1 MKSKLLV
8 ANIMQATMQFGYPNK
23 SRKKYLTT
31 PTNAKCIEF
40 DDQCII
46 KYEKNELQNQ
56 VLKHHSLTK
65 INPSAQLQKHI
76 TKTYCKHIGEKAH

>member
-8 ANIMQATMQFGYPNK
+8 ANKMQATMQFGYLNK
-23 SRKKYLTT
+23 SWKKHLMT

-56 VLKHHSLTK
+56 VLKHYNLTK
-65 INPSAQLQKHI
+65 KNSSTQLQKHI
-76 TKTYCKHIGEKAH
+76 TKTYCKHIGVKAH

>member
-8 ANIMQATMQFGYPNK
+8 ANKMQATMQFGYLNK
-23 SRKKYLTT
+23 SWKKHLMT

-56 VLKHHSLTK
+56 VLKHYNLTK
-65 INPSAQLQKHI
+65 KNPSTQLQKHI
-76 TKTYCKHIGEKAH
+76 ANILG